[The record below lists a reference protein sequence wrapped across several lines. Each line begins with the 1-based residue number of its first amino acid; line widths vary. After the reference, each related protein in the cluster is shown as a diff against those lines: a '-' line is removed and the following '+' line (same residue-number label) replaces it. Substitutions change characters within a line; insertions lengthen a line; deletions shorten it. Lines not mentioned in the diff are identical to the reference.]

1 MAISLPEGL
10 IRALS
15 GVRATLDRHWRGISW
30 VDPVSIHLTLKFIGE
45 LPEDKA
51 DKAGEMLV
59 EAAKGIKPFTVT
71 VEGIGA
77 FPTLK
82 APRVVWAGV
91 REEPSLMTLAANIEE
106 RLAGAGI
113 EKDERPFHPHLTL
126 CRIKSPSD
134 GRELSRLIEGQK
146 PQIMMDFPVR
156 SFVLFRSEL
165 RAGGAVH
172 TPLKTVSL
180 G

>member
-1 MAISLPEGL
+1 M
-10 IRALS
+10 
-15 GVRATLDRHWRGISW
+15 RATLDRHWRGISW
-30 VDPVSIHLTLKFIGE
+30 VNPASIHLTLKFIGE

-51 DKAGEMLV
+51 DRACEMLV

-82 APRVVWAGV
+82 APRVIWARV
-91 REEPSLMTLAANIEE
+91 REDTPLMTLAANIEE

-126 CRIKSPSD
+126 CRIKSPSE

-165 RAGGAVH
+165 RAGGAIH